1 MRLPTRIELAFEK
14 VLRALAKL
22 QAYTLGGANKP
33 KHQIRLEQALESAI
47 DSFIVQFPS
56 PAV

>member
-1 MRLPTRIELAFEK
+1 MPLPTRIQLALEK

-22 QAYTLGGANKP
+22 QTYARSGANKP
-33 KHQIRLEQALESAI
+33 KQQIRLEQAVEVAI
-47 DSFIVQFPS
+47 DRFIVQFPA